1 MKKGKPRPARTNRAT
16 QSADE
21 TTVGKE
27 LDDLI
32 ETQTRILQAVNDTLR
47 SHNNIL
53 ESLKERIARLE
64 RQR

>member
-47 SHNNIL
+47 SHNNIIEL
-53 ESLKERIARLE
+53 LNQRVARLE
-64 RQR
+64 EKR